1 MTEQTEN
8 YIVLKPIAER
18 FNEIAKSF
26 SDEEIRSIIKETMR
40 EQISKAFDFD
50 RVQDI
55 VDEYIDN
62 HSDDIAEMARD
73 SISKRMSMTASRY

>member
-40 EQISKAFDFD
+40 EQIAKAFDFD
-50 RVQDI
+50 HVQDI
-55 VDEYIDN
+55 VDDYIDN
-62 HSDDIAEMARD
+62 HSEDIAEMVGK
-73 SISKRMSMTASRY
+73 SISNRMSMTTNRY

>member
-62 HSDDIAEMARD
+62 HSSDIGDMVKD
-73 SISKRMSMTASRY
+73 SIVSRMKMSNRY

>member
-8 YIVLKPIAER
+8 YIVLKPIADR

-26 SDEEIRSIIKETMR
+26 SDEEIRSIIKNTMR

-55 VDEYIDN
+55 VNEYIDN
-62 HSDDIAEMARD
+62 HSDDIAEMVGK
-73 SISKRMSMTASRY
+73 SIANRMSMTTNRY

>member
-8 YIVLKPIAER
+8 YIILKPIAER

-62 HSDDIAEMARD
+62 HSDEIAEMAKD

>member
-8 YIVLKPIAER
+8 YIILKPIAER

-62 HSDDIAEMARD
+62 HSDDIADMVKD
-73 SISKRMSMTASRY
+73 SISKRMAMTTSRY